1 MSDGDRLRRFVFEQW
16 PVRGHYVRLEASWRA
31 VIEHHDYPPA
41 VRDTLGEALAASVL
55 LAGTLKF
62 DGQLTLQ
69 LQGPGPLHLLVTQC
83 TSGLA
88 IRGVARHRGAVE
100 TRVLEEMTGGG
111 QLAVTLETDDR
122 EHRYQGVVP
131 LIGTGLSAS
140 LEHYFQHSEQLAS
153 RLLLACTEHQAA
165 GLLLQRLPVGSTAHA
180 EDDPQLVAAAEDEW
194 QRLQLL
200 AGTLTP
206 AELLG
211 ESCETVLHRLFHED
225 DVRLFEGA
233 PVFFQCACS
242 RERVTGIIRSLGA
255 AEAQGILQE
264 RGDVEVRCE
273 FCNRAWS
280 FDAVDIARL
289 FSPGVTHAPPPG
301 LH

>member
-1 MSDGDRLRRFVFEQW
+1 MSDGDRLQRFVFEHW
-16 PVRGHYVRLEASWRA
+16 PVRGHFVRLEASWRA
-31 VIEHHDYPPA
+31 VIEHHDYPDT

-55 LAGTLKF
+55 LAGSLKF

-69 LQGPGPLHLLVTQC
+69 LQGPGPLHLLVAQC
-83 TSGLA
+83 TDGLA

-100 TRVLEEMTGGG
+100 SRALEQMTGGG
-111 QLAVTLETDDR
+111 QLAVTVETDDR
-122 EHRYQGVVP
+122 ENRYQGIVP
-131 LIGTGLSAS
+131 LIGEGLSAS
-140 LEHYFQHSEQLAS
+140 LEHYFRHSEQIDS
-153 RLLLACTEHQAA
+153 RLLLACSGRQAA

-180 EDDPQLVAAAEDEW
+180 EDDPRLITAAEEEW

-206 AELLG
+206 GELLG
-211 ESCETVLHRLFHED
+211 ENCRTLLRRLFHED

-233 PVFFQCACS
+233 PVFFQCTCS
-242 RERVTGIIRSLGA
+242 RERVEGIIRSLGTD
-255 AEAQGILQE
+255 EAQDILRE

-280 FDAVDIARL
+280 FDPVDIARL
-289 FSPGVTHAPPPG
+289 FSASVTHAPPRG

>member
-1 MSDGDRLRRFVFEQW
+1 MSDGDRLRRFVFEEW

-31 VIEHHDYPPA
+31 ILEHHDYPAA

-62 DGQLTLQ
+62 EGQLTLQ
-69 LQGPGPLHLLVTQC
+69 LQGPGPLHLLVAQC
-83 TSGLA
+83 THGLA
-88 IRGVARHRGAVE
+88 IRGVARHRGVVD
-100 TRVLEEMTGGG
+100 TRVLEHMTGGG

-122 EHRYQGVVP
+122 ENRYQGIVP
-131 LIGTGLSAS
+131 LIGVGLSAS
-140 LEHYFQHSEQLAS
+140 LEHYFEASEQLDS
-153 RLLLACTEHQAA
+153 KLLLACDERRAA

-180 EDDPQLVAAAEDEW
+180 EDDPHLIAAAEDEW

-206 AELLG
+206 GELLG
-211 ESCETVLHRLFHED
+211 ESCGTLLHRLFHED
-225 DVRLFEGA
+225 DLRLFDGA
-233 PVFFQCACS
+233 PVFFQCTCS
-242 RERVTGIIRSLGA
+242 RERVAGIIRSLGA
-255 AEAQGILQE
+255 AEARDIVRE

-273 FCNRAWS
+273 FCNRAWR
-280 FDAVDIARL
+280 FDAVDVERL
-289 FSPGVTHAPPPG
+289 FAPGALHASPRG